1 MDFVLVILTAYLLG
15 SIPFGFLVSRL
26 YGVKDIRLVGSGN
39 IGMTNVWR
47 TVGPS
52 AALLVFIGDVGKG
65 MLVVLLTP
73 VLSNASLNPEYL
85 KIIAGLSAVLGHI
98 FSVFLKLRGGKGVN
112 TALGVMIMLL
122 PLEILISAAVF
133 VITVAVSRYISLG
146 SIISSLTLFLVVL
159 LEFLLWRG
167 KVDSIYILLTFI
179 LWVMIL
185 LTHRSNIRRLL
196 RGDENRFSF
205 RRKVPGG
212 QLNG

>member
-1 MDFVLVILTAYLLG
+1 LDFVLVILTAYLLG

-65 MLVVLLTP
+65 MLAVFLTP
-73 VLSNASLNPEYL
+73 VLSDASLNLEYL
-85 KIIAGLSAVLGHI
+85 KIIAGLTAVLGHI

-159 LEFLLWRG
+159 LEFLLWHG

>member
-65 MLVVLLTP
+65 MLAVFLTP
-73 VLSNASLNPEYL
+73 VLSDASLNLEYL
-85 KIIAGLSAVLGHI
+85 KIIAGLTAVLGHI

-159 LEFLLWRG
+159 LEFLLWHG